1 MNVAFENFD
10 EQVASETESEKGIT
24 KTLTQQL
31 SNTNLFNENPV
42 LYKGISHVFSG
53 MIIFWF

>member
-1 MNVAFENFD
+1 MNTAFNNFD
-10 EQVASETESEKGIT
+10 EQAVSETESEKGIT

-53 MIIFWF
+53 MIIF